1 MKRHACRILFVAAT
15 MAWASA
21 SSGGAI
27 EYRDALDIA
36 LGIAVAPPPDEA
48 TGAQRTDRLTL
59 SVADNYNY
67 DNNIYRLPANVD
79 LTTLPGIGANPS
91 RQDSIDTAS
100 AGLDGEWLT
109 GARQSVDVDLRA
121 DYNRFFQNSDLSNV
135 STQDGAAW
143 NWGLGDSLSGK
154 IGADYAR
161 LFGGFANTQVYSR
174 DMINRTDY
182 YASMRYQ
189 LGPRWGIFGGVL
201 GSNYSVTS
209 PQATYN
215 NSDTKSFDGG
225 FDFTSEQNR
234 IGFDYRYNDSRAP
247 NAALLNGVVFDPD
260 FREDRARVLFRY
272 ALSEKTVIDASAGY
286 LKRQYPSA
294 AIGSFSGEIWRAA
307 LQWQPTPKTQLLVGV
322 WQQLDAD
329 LTSQT
334 DYFVDKGESLTP
346 QWVASEKL
354 SFSATVSRETQNYIG
369 SNPVGPI
376 PIDFIAEARQDTLTS
391 ETASL
396 VYTPIRAI
404 TLTFSAGHVK
414 RGSNI
419 SAFEYND
426 VQGTVNITYR
436 FFRLGDQL

>member
-1 MKRHACRILFVAAT
+1 MKSLACRILFVAAT
-15 MAWASA
+15 TAWASA
-21 SSGGAI
+21 SSGGAV
-27 EYRDALDIA
+27 ENRDALDIA

-48 TGAQRTDRLTL
+48 TGAQRTDRLIL
-59 SVADNYNY
+59 SVADNYTY
-67 DNNIYRLPANVD
+67 DDNIYRLPANVD
-79 LTTLPGIGANPS
+79 LATLPGIGANPS
-91 RQDSIDTAS
+91 RHDSIDTVT

-109 GARQSVDVDLRA
+109 GARQSVDVDLSA
-121 DYNRFFQNSDLSNV
+121 NYSRFFQNTDLSNV
-135 STQDGAAW
+135 SSSDSAAW

-154 IGADYAR
+154 IGADYNR

-174 DMINRTDY
+174 DMINHTDY

-189 LGPRWGIFGGVL
+189 VGPRWGIFGGVL
-201 GSNYSVTS
+201 GSNYSLTS
-209 PQATYN
+209 EQATYN
-215 NSDTKSFDGG
+215 NSSTKSFDGG
-225 FDFTSEQNR
+225 FDFTTEQNR

-247 NAALLNGVVFDPD
+247 NAAELNGVVFQPD
-260 FREDRARVLFRY
+260 YREDRARVLFRY
-272 ALSEKTVIDASAGY
+272 ALSEKTIIDASAGY
-286 LKRQYPSA
+286 LKRDYPSA

-354 SFSATVSRETQNYIG
+354 TFSAIISHETENYVG

-376 PIDFIAEARQDTLTS
+376 PIDFVAQARQDTLTS
-391 ETASL
+391 ETANL

-404 TLTFSAGHVK
+404 TLTFSAAHVK

-426 VQGTVNITYR
+426 VQGMVTIAYR
-436 FFRLGDQL
+436 FFRLGDNL